1 MRKVPAPGGQD
12 RSAPPGCASLE
23 APTPSP
29 LDPSS
34 DKAKAWPGKGKRALR
49 KPQRV
54 PSIYKLKLR
63 LRIRPRRDHRP
74 EKRPSR
80 IPKPLAY
87 LRVGPARAPP
97 GGGLERV
104 SALCR
109 KAGEAALADGAG
121 AGEKEEGEEEE
132 EPAIPLDSRPQ
143 RSEGLGPPQLDPL
156 PPEEE
161 SWV

>member
-1 MRKVPAPGGQD
+1 MRKVPAPGGQGC
-12 RSAPPGCASLE
+12 SAPPVFASLE

-29 LDPSS
+29 LDPNSH
-34 DKAKAWPGKGKRALR
+34 KAKACPGRGKRTLR

-74 EKRPSR
+74 DKRPSR

-97 GGGLERV
+97 SGRLERV
-104 SALCR
+104 SVLGGR
-109 KAGEAALADGAG
+109 GGEAILVDGAW
-121 AGEKEEGEEEE
+121 AGDQEEGKEEK
-132 EPAIPLDSRPQ
+132 EPAIPLESRPQ
-143 RSEGLGPPQLDPL
+143 RSESLGAQQLDPL